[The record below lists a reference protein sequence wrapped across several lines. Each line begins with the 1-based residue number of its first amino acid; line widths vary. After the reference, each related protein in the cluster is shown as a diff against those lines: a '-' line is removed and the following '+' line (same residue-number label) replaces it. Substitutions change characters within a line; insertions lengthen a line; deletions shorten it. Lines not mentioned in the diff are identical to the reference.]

1 MRDYVVLAI
10 IFLSVPVSLIRP
22 FVGVLVWTWIA
33 FMNPHRLSWGVAQT
47 FPVAW
52 VVGAATL
59 AGFALSNEPKRL
71 VRSMGT
77 YSLLILWGWTT
88 LSTLGAHLP
97 DYAFADWDQRSK
109 IFLMVLVLVS
119 LTTTRERLRMVA
131 LVTAASIGF
140 FGLKGGVFAIMTG
153 GAYRAY
159 GPNDTFL
166 GDNNALAL
174 ALNMTVPMLYY
185 LRKEFPLRVAR
196 LVLLGVAFAAVI
208 AVACTY
214 SRGGLLGMAVVGGL
228 LALKSR
234 HKLTAITVV
243 VAATAAV
250 VYMMPGKWSQRMH
263 TIETYQADQS
273 AMSRLDAWRL
283 AWRLG
288 LARPVLGWG
297 PQAMEDKNL
306 YDRYFPDSPTRND
319 VHSSYFQILS
329 ELGFPGLAV
338 FVFLLVWSVVKL
350 QRLGQRFRGS
360 GQHEWVA
367 TYADMFQV
375 SIVAYAVSGAFLE
388 LAAFDLYYQIIGF
401 TIVLEELARSSAVPV
416 ALREGLLERA
426 RRPPTKSFETRPIGA
441 SAAAAGHCGTLMSVK
456 GIYTIAKREG
466 PRAPSGTSAASGRA
480 PSMRVLVISSVYP
493 AGTRPTFGVFVHER
507 VRHVASHCA
516 VTVVSPVPWI
526 PLNRWIRGREH
537 AAVPLAEVLDGIT
550 VYHPRFL
557 SFPRFG
563 KALDA
568 LLYFLSVLPLVVRLR
583 RSFCFDLIDA
593 HFAYPDGV
601 AAVLLAKV
609 FGCPVTITLR
619 GDEARVMKFRLRRFQ
634 IGFALRRARVVAV
647 SDSLRQLAGDLGI
660 SPGAVQVIPN
670 GVDDSCFRPLD
681 RRQARRQLGLP
692 LDRTILLGVG
702 ALIERKGHHRVLE
715 LLPEIAAQRPDVL
728 YLAVGGAVPGNA
740 HPRLLEK
747 LIVEKGLEHYAR
759 IVPPQAHAEIPL
771 WMAAADV
778 FCLATRWEGWCN
790 ALMEALACGLPVV
803 TTRVGGNAE
812 FIRDG
817 QDGLLVPY
825 WNPQAFAAAVLKAL
839 VTNWDRRAIAARA
852 RTRSWRQVAERV
864 VEEFIAALAHH
875 PEPVAVEVNA
885 VR

>member
-47 FPVAW
+47 FPVAL
-52 VVGAATL
+52 VVGVATL
-59 AGFALSNEPKRL
+59 AGFVLSNEPKRL

-77 YSLLILWGWTT
+77 YSLLLLWGWTT

-119 LTTTRERLRMVA
+119 LTTTRERLRVVS

-185 LRKEFPLRVAR
+185 LGKEFPSRTAR
-196 LVLLGVAFAAVI
+196 LILLGVTFASVI

-214 SRGGLLGMAVVGGL
+214 SRGGLLGMAVIGGL

-234 HKLTAITVV
+234 HKLIAITVV

-250 VYMMPGKWSQRMH
+250 LYIMPDKWSQRMD
-263 TIETYQADQS
+263 TIETYQADDS
-273 AMSRLDAWRL
+273 AMSRLNAWRL

-297 PQAMEDKNL
+297 PQAMEDKSL
-306 YDRYFPDSPTRND
+306 YDTYFPDSSTKND

-367 TYADMFQV
+367 NYADMFQV

-401 TIVLEELARSSAVPV
+401 TIVLEELTR
-416 ALREGLLERA
+416 GLLMPIGPLEVLSERP
-426 RRPPTKSFETRPIGA
+426 RRPRAKSFETRPLGA
-441 SAAAAGHCGTLMSVK
+441 SAAAAGH
-456 GIYTIAKREG
+456 
-466 PRAPSGTSAASGRA
+466 
-480 PSMRVLVISSVYP
+480 
-493 AGTRPTFGVFVHER
+493 
-507 VRHVASHCA
+507 
-516 VTVVSPVPWI
+516 
-526 PLNRWIRGREH
+526 
-537 AAVPLAEVLDGIT
+537 
-550 VYHPRFL
+550 
-557 SFPRFG
+557 
-563 KALDA
+563 
-568 LLYFLSVLPLVVRLR
+568 
-583 RSFCFDLIDA
+583 
-593 HFAYPDGV
+593 
-601 AAVLLAKV
+601 
-609 FGCPVTITLR
+609 
-619 GDEARVMKFRLRRFQ
+619 
-634 IGFALRRARVVAV
+634 
-647 SDSLRQLAGDLGI
+647 
-660 SPGAVQVIPN
+660 
-670 GVDDSCFRPLD
+670 
-681 RRQARRQLGLP
+681 
-692 LDRTILLGVG
+692 
-702 ALIERKGHHRVLE
+702 
-715 LLPEIAAQRPDVL
+715 
-728 YLAVGGAVPGNA
+728 
-740 HPRLLEK
+740 
-747 LIVEKGLEHYAR
+747 
-759 IVPPQAHAEIPL
+759 
-771 WMAAADV
+771 
-778 FCLATRWEGWCN
+778 
-790 ALMEALACGLPVV
+790 
-803 TTRVGGNAE
+803 
-812 FIRDG
+812 
-817 QDGLLVPY
+817 
-825 WNPQAFAAAVLKAL
+825 
-839 VTNWDRRAIAARA
+839 
-852 RTRSWRQVAERV
+852 
-864 VEEFIAALAHH
+864 
-875 PEPVAVEVNA
+875 
-885 VR
+885 